1 MIKVRMNELQ
11 PTSQQAHQWAA
22 LLGHR
27 GSLKGTLSSKP
38 AWDLAA
44 CYSTVLYVLPLS
56 HWEKYTHT
64 EGKDQSVYFPV
75 FSPMTGTQ
83 QGLGKF
89 TASCCSPHLSLC
101 NKDLDSLPVLPPAPQ
116 QFLLIPLQ

>member
-11 PTSQQAHQWAA
+11 PMSQQAHQWAVP
-22 LLGHR
+22 LGHR
-27 GSLKGTLSSKP
+27 GSLKGRLSSKP
-38 AWDLAA
+38 ARDLAA
-44 CYSTVLYVLPLS
+44 RYSTALNVLPLS

-75 FSPMTGTQ
+75 FSPVTGTQ
-83 QGLGKF
+83 QGLSKF
-89 TASCCSPHLSLC
+89 TASCCSPHLSLR

-116 QFLLIPLQ
+116 QFLLIPLE